1 VRRPESGTTTGPA
14 GWPTGPAGQ
23 GEAWV
28 AHGTGITQLAAL
40 AQVWGARTTS
50 GGPGQRRGAADS
62 EEGRRSAAAGTRHYD
77 RVAHIARQ
85 TQAGRGSRA
94 ARGTGITQLAA
105 LAQVWA
111 ARSTS
116 GGSGQWSGTRIPTG
130 SGRATAI
137 SSQSVKSV
145 GQSARG
151 GHHSAGRP
159 GRNQSRHKSVADKFS
174 TPLSGRASV
183 QHPNQTRFDGGEL
196 DLVIF
201 GAHLAHRCRNSSDP
215 AWQDLG
221 TWLATAG
228 YCS

>member
-1 VRRPESGTTTGPA
+1 MRRPESGTTTGPA

-28 AHGTGITQLAAL
+28 A
-40 AQVWGARTTS
+40 
-50 GGPGQRRGAADS
+50 
-62 EEGRRSAAAGTRHYD
+62 
-77 RVAHIARQ
+77 
-85 TQAGRGSRA
+85 
-94 ARGTGITQLAA
+94 RGTGITQLAA

-116 GGSGQWSGTRIPTG
+116 GGPGQRHGTRIPTG
-130 SGRATAI
+130 SWRATAI

-174 TPLSGRASV
+174 PLYRVGPACNIQTKPGSMEASW
-183 QHPNQTRFDGGEL
+183 T
-196 DLVIF
+196 
-201 GAHLAHRCRNSSDP
+201 S
-215 AWQDLG
+215 
-221 TWLATAG
+221 
-228 YCS
+228 